1 MSILKDVI
9 TGVESTLQTVST
21 MK

>member
-1 MSILKDVI
+1 MSLLKDVI